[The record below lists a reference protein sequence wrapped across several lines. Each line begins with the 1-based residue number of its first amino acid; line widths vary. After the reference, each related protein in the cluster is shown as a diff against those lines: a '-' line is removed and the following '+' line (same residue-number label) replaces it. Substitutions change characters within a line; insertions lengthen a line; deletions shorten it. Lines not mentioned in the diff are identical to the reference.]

1 MQMPKGE
8 ITSVDRLMFDI
19 EDSTEQLDTI
29 SEEPLVDLSDFV
41 ERGRPAV
48 TSLFVEGL
56 LTVDSMPKVRDSNKL
71 FSFGRTALSDE
82 GIDCLGLIDEAIA
95 VNPLYSQE
103 RYVSERSRVRF
114 NQESEPATI
123 KPRLN
128 MAWDGYFP
136 ESALASLHAGVS
148 LGVTAMR
155 RVKDPDVRAL
165 SPTRTVESMST
176 RGVLDKQVLDMLEEI
191 RQRGVYTDQDFV
203 TGLVTTA
210 FTVSK
215 TIREIQQRKSEQP
228 TEAEIELEARIERS
242 QRQVRV
248 DRVVRNNSL
257 KVLAG
262 SLVAGF
268 IDKSILIPSIGNEH
282 ILPTLF
288 TVSRPLDIASLY
300 VAAVTGLN
308 YRQDKKKLSALQAG
322 KS

>member
-1 MQMPKGE
+1 
-8 ITSVDRLMFDI
+8 
-19 EDSTEQLDTI
+19 
-29 SEEPLVDLSDFV
+29 
-41 ERGRPAV
+41 
-48 TSLFVEGL
+48 
-56 LTVDSMPKVRDSNKL
+56 
-71 FSFGRTALSDE
+71 
-82 GIDCLGLIDEAIA
+82 
-95 VNPLYSQE
+95 
-103 RYVSERSRVRF
+103 
-114 NQESEPATI
+114 
-123 KPRLN
+123 